1 MGKAGAFKSISNQ
14 DKSITPFKVYKSWRY
29 EDTAS
34 IDSAN
39 IDRIV
44 AIKPDPRVF
53 SGNKVTLDTWQR
65 EEDSGSLLV
74 NTANDREAS
83 IYWYSLNH
91 LYYKRAGQPYETF
104 GYSDPEVIERTL
116 FDEASVISIPQKK
129 FGEAIKPNSVK
140 LELQN
145 TQLNSVSMSLID
157 DGRGNLVDTAL
168 SASIP
173 GELLYLGFNS
183 STYAKNYFT
192 DLISLSS
199 SIDSELLNIDADF
212 SHSLLTISGSGSGSL
227 WNSNISI
234 LYSAESSSF
243 HSSLSTIQ
251 VITAS
256 NASVNQLNIKL
267 DYMPAVTGST
277 PSHIGVYLK
286 NEATATWWYSSIH
299 KNVITA
305 PNGYPLTLTGITSSS
320 LDADLTSNGWVDI
333 TGMLTGPV
341 PTLSSNFTFINFYTL
356 NSYITNQV
364 NTRNVI
370 DNIHVDTLYNDVTVT
385 GKNVH
390 IIPNS
395 EPYTNTTTW
404 GNAAFLSNKG
414 YIRIRNREEFN
425 FKRSDDY
432 AISFWI
438 NQFATSSLETYILS
452 KKSTGIGNFKDRKT
466 KAIITDD
473 VEYSV
478 TQFPYEIVY
487 AKNTNKLTCRI
498 SNGADTSKL
507 EYSNNVTGS
516 VNHVVFQKT
525 GSLIELYVD
534 STKIG
539 STAIPA
545 DGNFQNDADI
555 FIGSYGIDSNKDGRL
570 GIQATIDE
578 FFIFNKGLTQ
588 KEITQLAFTGS
599 ENTMITNTNN
609 VGNVFYEHG
618 IIVLSDPRPKY
629 GTKQY
634 KMFNDRVYNYISGA
648 TEPGLLS
655 KFYLGYNS
663 TVTLY
668 EHEYVCKL
676 KEDEFNFTSNPTIRK
691 DNDLNSEFPKD
702 FVANSSFSPY
712 ITTVGLYD
720 QYGRLLAV
728 GKLGTPIKKR
738 DNVDLAIIVKFDM

>member
-44 AIKPDPRVF
+44 AIKPDLRVF

-74 NTANDREAS
+74 NTATDKEAS

-104 GYSDPEVIERTL
+104 GYSDPEAIERTL

-129 FGEAIKPNSVK
+129 FGEAIKPNSVN
-140 LELQN
+140 LRLQN
-145 TQLNSVSMSLID
+145 TQLNSISMSLID

-192 DLISLSS
+192 DLILPSS
-199 SIDSELLNIDADF
+199 SIDSELLNVDADF
-212 SHSLLTISGSGSGSL
+212 NHSVLAISGSGSGSL

-234 LYSAESSSF
+234 LYSAESGSF

-277 PSHIGVYLK
+277 PNTIGVYLK
-286 NEATATWWYSSIH
+286 NNTTATWWYSSIH

-305 PNGYPLTLTGITSSS
+305 PSGYPLVLTGNTNST
-320 LDADLTSNGWVDI
+320 LDVDLTSNGWTDI
-333 TGMLTGPV
+333 TGMLTGPT

-356 NSYITNQV
+356 NSYIANQV

-395 EPYTNTTTW
+395 ETYTNTTTW

-452 KKSTGIGNFKDRKT
+452 KKSTGIGNYKDKQT
-466 KAIITDD
+466 GKIITGD

-516 VNHVVFQKT
+516 VNHIVFQKT

-539 STAIPA
+539 STSIPA

-555 FIGSYGIDSNKDGRL
+555 FIGSYGIDSNQDGRF

-702 FVANSSFSPY
+702 FVAGASFSPY

>member
-1 MGKAGAFKSISNQ
+1 MGKAGAFKSINSQ

-29 EDTAS
+29 DDTAS
-34 IDSAN
+34 IDSSN

-44 AIKPDPRVF
+44 AIKPNPNVF
-53 SGNKVTLDTWQR
+53 SGNKVTLDSWQR

-74 NTANDREAS
+74 NTANDKEAS

-91 LYYKRAGQPYETF
+91 LYYKRAGRPYETF
-104 GYSDPEVIERTL
+104 GYSDPDAIERTL
-116 FDEASVISIPQKK
+116 FDEASVISIPQRK

-140 LELQN
+140 LKLQN
-145 TQLNSVSMSLID
+145 TQLNSISMSLID
-157 DGRGNLVDTAL
+157 DGYGNLVDTAL

-192 DLISLSS
+192 NLISKSS
-199 SIDSELLNIDADF
+199 SIANELLNVDADF
-212 SHSLLTISGSGSGSL
+212 SHSLLAISASGTGYL
-227 WNSNISI
+227 WNTNLSV
-234 LYSAESSSF
+234 LFSAESGSF

-256 NASVNQLNIKL
+256 NASANQLNIKL
-267 DYMPAVTGST
+267 DYMPIVTGSIPT
-277 PSHIGVYLK
+277 HIGVYLK
-286 NEATATWWYSSIH
+286 NNTTNTWWYSPISKPI
-299 KNVITA
+299 ITD
-305 PNGYPLTLTGITSSS
+305 PNGYPLVLTGITSSS
-320 LDADLTSNGWVDI
+320 LDTDLTNNGWSNI
-333 TGMLTGPV
+333 TGMLTGPT
-341 PTLSSNFTFINFYTL
+341 PTLSSNFTFSNFFATA
-356 NSYITNQV
+356 SYIATQV

-370 DNIHVDTLYNDVTVT
+370 DKIHVDTLYSDVSVT

-395 EPYTNTTTW
+395 ETYTNATPW

-425 FKRSDDY
+425 FKRTDDY

-438 NQFATSSLETYILS
+438 NQFATSSAETYILS
-452 KKSTGIGNFKDRKT
+452 KKSTGTGNFKNTQT
-466 KAIITDD
+466 KAIITGDI
-473 VEYSV
+473 EYSV
-478 TQFPYEIVY
+478 SQFPYEIVY
-487 AKNTNKLTCRI
+487 AKKTNKLTCRI
-498 SNGADTSKL
+498 SNGADTAKL

-516 VNHVVFQKT
+516 VNHIVFQKT

-534 STKIG
+534 STKID
-539 STAIPA
+539 STSIPK

-555 FIGSYGIDSNKDGRL
+555 FIGSYGIDSNKDGRA
-570 GIQATIDE
+570 GIEATVDE
-578 FFIFNKGLTQ
+578 FFIFNKALTQ

-634 KMFNDRVYNYISGA
+634 KMFNDRVYNYISGN

-655 KFYLGYNS
+655 KFYLEYNS

-676 KEDEFNFTSNPTIRK
+676 KEDEFNFTSNPTIRRN
-691 DNDLNSEFPKD
+691 NDLNSPMPKE
-702 FVANSSFSPY
+702 FVANPSFSPY
-712 ITTVGLYD
+712 MTTIGLYN
-720 QYGRLLAV
+720 QYGQLLAV

>member
-1 MGKAGAFKSISNQ
+1 MGKAGAFKSINSQ

-29 EDTAS
+29 DGTAS
-34 IDSAN
+34 LDSAN

-44 AIKPDPRVF
+44 AIKPNHNVY
-53 SGNKVTLDTWQR
+53 SGNKVTLNTWQR
-65 EEDSGSLLV
+65 EEDSASLLI
-74 NTANDREAS
+74 NLTNDKEAS
-83 IYWYSLNH
+83 MQWYSLDH
-91 LYYKRAGQPYETF
+91 LYYKRAGEPYKTF
-104 GYSDPEVIERTL
+104 GYPDHNAIERTL
-116 FDEASVISIPQKK
+116 FDEASVISIPQRK
-129 FGEAIKPNSVK
+129 FGESIKRNSVK

-145 TQLNSVSMSLID
+145 TQLNSTSMSLID
-157 DGRGNLVDTAL
+157 DGHGNLVDTAL
-168 SASIP
+168 SASIS

-192 DLISLSS
+192 NLISLSS
-199 SIDSELLNIDADF
+199 SILNELLNVDVDF
-212 SHSLLTISGSGSGSL
+212 SHSVLAISGSGTGYL
-227 WNSNISI
+227 WNSNLSV
-234 LYSAESSSF
+234 LYSAESGSF

-286 NEATATWWYSSIH
+286 NNTTNTWWYSSIH
-299 KNVITA
+299 KNTITT
-305 PNGYPLTLTGITSSS
+305 PNGYPLVLTGITSSS
-320 LDADLTSNGWVDI
+320 LDTDLTSNGWVDI
-333 TGMLTGPV
+333 TGMLTGPT
-341 PTLSSNFTFINFYTL
+341 PTLSSNFTFNNFFASASYTA
-356 NSYITNQV
+356 TQV
-364 NTRNVI
+364 NARNVI
-370 DNIHVDTLYNDVTVT
+370 DKIHVDTPYRDVMVT

-395 EPYTNTTTW
+395 ETYTNTTSW
-404 GNAAFLSNKG
+404 GNAAFISNKG
-414 YIRIRNREEFN
+414 YIRIRNRKEFN
-425 FKRSDDY
+425 FKRTDDY

-438 NQFATSSLETYILS
+438 NQFVTSSLETYILS
-452 KKSTGIGNFKDRKT
+452 KKSTGIGNYKDNQTGK
-466 KAIITDD
+466 IITGDI
-473 VEYSV
+473 EYAVS
-478 TQFPYEIVY
+478 QFPYEIVY

-498 SNGADTSKL
+498 SNGADTAKL

-516 VNHVVFQKT
+516 VNHIVFQKT
-525 GSLIELYVD
+525 GSIIELYVN
-534 STKIG
+534 STKID
-539 STAIPA
+539 STSIPK

-555 FIGSYGIDSNKDGRL
+555 FIGSYGIDSNKDARL
-570 GIQATIDE
+570 GIEATIDE

-618 IIVLSDPRPKY
+618 MIVLSDPRPKY

-634 KMFNDRVYNYISGA
+634 KMFNDRVYNYISGN

-655 KFYLGYNS
+655 KFYLEYNS

-676 KEDEFNFTSNPTIRK
+676 KEDEFNFTSNPTIRRN
-691 DNDLNSEFPKD
+691 NDPNSTLPKEFVSNP
-702 FVANSSFSPY
+702 SFSPY
-712 ITTVGLYD
+712 ITTIGLYN
-720 QYGRLLAV
+720 QYGQLLAV

-738 DNVDLAIIVKFDM
+738 DNIDLAIIVKFDM

>member
-199 SIDSELLNIDADF
+199 SIENELLNVDADF
-212 SHSLLTISGSGSGSL
+212 NHSVLAISASGTGFS
-227 WNSNISI
+227 WNSDISI
-234 LYSAESSSF
+234 LYSAESGSF
-243 HSSLSTIQ
+243 HSSLSTSQ
-251 VITAS
+251 S
-256 NASVNQLNIKL
+256 FNAPNAPADQLNITL

-286 NEATATWWYSSIH
+286 NNATNTWWYSSIH
-299 KNVITA
+299 KNIITD
-305 PNGYPLTLTGITSSS
+305 PSGYPLILTGDTNST
-320 LDADLTSNGWVDI
+320 LDVDLTSNGWVDI
-333 TGMLTGPV
+333 TAMLTGPV